1 MAGRALIVGGSLGGL
16 FAAHILRASGWTV
29 DVFERSSGDLA
40 ERGAGLG
47 THDGLVAALKRIGM
61 DFDTSLGIL
70 TQTYIWLDSDGS
82 TIAEVPFPRVM
93 TAWSHL
99 YRPLRD
105 GLPAGRYHPAKSLVR
120 IEQDAHS
127 ITAHFADGTHATGD
141 LMVAADGARSA
152 ARAQLAPETRPDYAG
167 YIAWRALV
175 AEADIDPADRD
186 MLFERNAFCFPEG
199 TLEVSYAVPGRDGD
213 LRVGHRD
220 YNIVWYRPV
229 DLAHLADMNT
239 DARGQRHDAIPPP
252 LIRPDV
258 TAEVKDAARRLL
270 APSIAKI
277 FVQAEQPIF
286 QPIYDLVSQR
296 IAFGRLALLGDA
308 AFVARPHVGAGV
320 TKAALD
326 AACLTDALATHRDI
340 EAALAHYDRVRRR
353 DNEWIVAR
361 GRKTGEAIAVEG
373 EPELSAAG
381 KVARA
386 AFAWNEYLVLPG
398 DIRAWSAPALSS
410 WAPA

>member
-1 MAGRALIVGGSLGGL
+1 
-16 FAAHILRASGWTV
+16 
-29 DVFERSSGDLA
+29 
-40 ERGAGLG
+40 
-47 THDGLVAALKRIGM
+47 
-61 DFDTSLGIL
+61 
-70 TQTYIWLDSDGS
+70 
-82 TIAEVPFPRVM
+82 M

-105 GLPAGRYHPAKSLVR
+105 GLPAGHYHPAKSLIR
-120 IEQDAHS
+120 IEQDAAS

-141 LMVAADGARSA
+141 LVVAADGARSA
-152 ARAQLAPETRPDYAG
+152 ARAQFAPQTRPEYAG

-175 AEADIDPADRD
+175 PEAEIDPADRD
-186 MLFERNAFCFPEG
+186 LLFERNAFCFPEG

-229 DLAHLADMNT
+229 TPAHLADMNT
-239 DARGQRHDAIPPP
+239 DVAGQRYDAIPSPR
-252 LIRPDV
+252 IRADV
-258 TAEVKDAARRLL
+258 TAEVKNAAERLL

-277 FVQAEQPIF
+277 FVRAEQPIF
-286 QPIYDLVSQR
+286 QPIYDLVSPR
-296 IAFGRLALLGDA
+296 IAFGRLALIGDA

-326 AACLTDALATHRDI
+326 SACLVDALAAHGDVG
-340 EAALAHYDRVRRR
+340 AALTHFDRVRRR

-373 EPELSAAG
+373 SPALSADG
-381 KVARA
+381 KAARA
-386 AFAWNEYLVLPG
+386 AFAWNEYLALPG
-398 DIRAWSAPALSS
+398 EIRAWAAPALSR
-410 WAPA
+410 WVPA